1 MQESK
6 KLFEEMRMEAQGIHA
21 FVAEPT
27 YTVALFSLPYFS
39 CVHQVAI
46 VSTAWIIIGLNVFS
60 LLGC

>member
-21 FVAEPT
+21 FVAKPT